1 MNDFVCVEI
10 VDGRHRNG
18 EGLWHRGKTE
28 TAREGGREGGGGDTS
43 SSGDERCSSPTASSA
58 DPRPWDL
65 AQED

>member
-18 EGLWHRGKTE
+18 EGLWQRGKTE
-28 TAREGGREGGGGDTS
+28 TRREGEREDGDGNTS
-43 SSGDERCSSPTASSA
+43 SSEAVLCSSPTASSA

-65 AQED
+65 AQGD